1 MRKIAVFCGSSVGFD
16 PIYKQ
21 AAIQLGNAFVKRDIT
36 LVYGGG
42 KIGLMGVLAETI
54 LNQGGKVIGVIP
66 ELLKKKE
73 VVDCNV
79 TELIVTQT
87 MSERKVVMSKLSD
100 GYISLPGGFG
110 TLDELFEGITMSQLH
125 IEEKPNALLNTNG
138 YYDHLLSQIERM
150 IDDGFVKS
158 SNKELLIVSRT
169 VEDLIDKMLAYKP
182 QKKLP
187 IKSKIVIFF
196 LKSIICKGFA

>member
-16 PIYKQ
+16 PVYKQ
-21 AAIQLGNAFVKRDIT
+21 AAVQLGNAFVKRDIT

-42 KIGLMGVLAETI
+42 KIGLMGVLAQTI

-66 ELLKKKE
+66 EPLKKKE
-73 VVDCNV
+73 VVDLNV

-138 YYDHLLSQIERM
+138 YYNHLLSQIERM
-150 IDDGFVKS
+150 IADGFVKS

-169 VEDLIDKMLAYKP
+169 VEDLIDKMLAYTP

-187 IKSKIVIFF
+187 VTSKIVIHDD
-196 LKSIICKGFA
+196 

>member
-150 IDDGFVKS
+150 IEDGFVKS

-169 VEDLIDKMLAYKP
+169 VEDLIDKMLAYTP

-187 IKSKIVIFF
+187 VTSKIVIHDD
-196 LKSIICKGFA
+196 

>member
-110 TLDELFEGITMSQLH
+110 TLDELFEGITMSQLY

-169 VEDLIDKMLAYKP
+169 VEDLIDKMLAYTP

-187 IKSKIVIFF
+187 ITSKIVIYDD
-196 LKSIICKGFA
+196 

>member
-21 AAIQLGNAFVKRDIT
+21 AAIQLGNSFAKRDIT

-110 TLDELFEGITMSQLH
+110 TLDELFEGITMSQLY

-150 IDDGFVKS
+150 IADGFVKS

-169 VEDLIDKMLAYKP
+169 VEDLIDKMLAYTP

-187 IKSKIVIFF
+187 VTSKIVIHDD
-196 LKSIICKGFA
+196 